1 LNGDIIQALTGYMPL
16 VLCEAVL
23 GVAACVLFLGGTWRG
38 GRSLWAG
45 AALVSLGLAAV
56 ALAYTTA
63 TCRTVEAVAEDNA
76 RIEYKLSDKDLSP
89 PKTADEKA
97 AFEKKYAEQS
107 AQLRADVYASPVSN
121 SRLAL
126 FLKVLALAGGAV
138 LVLTSWNEVP
148 DNLAA
153 EYHACILLMTAGLC
167 LTGAANELITLFL
180 ALELISIPTYILL
193 YLPRSDERA
202 QESAMKY
209 FLLSI
214 FSSALLLFGF
224 SYLYGT
230 AGTTNLTALGEA
242 LTRPAAATA
251 GLSLTAMVLVT
262 AGLGFRIT
270 AVPFHFY
277 APDVYQGT
285 TPAAAAILAFVPKV
299 AGFAALLR
307 VFGFTLGLLGT
318 PQIFVG
324 QMLEGQ
330 GLKLLWILAAVTMTL
345 GNVLALLQN
354 DLKRLLAYSSV
365 AHAGY
370 MLVGLA
376 AAPLLGGAAPVAGVE
391 AVVFYLVAYG
401 AMTIGAFAIIAYL
414 STPQKPVETVDDL
427 DGLSVTHPGIALLLV
442 LFLFSLIG
450 MPLTAGFWGKL
461 QLIFGAMDVPPD
473 LTASGGSQSLLWF
486 VILALI
492 TAVNAAVG
500 AWYYLRIA
508 AVMYLRTP
516 LQPLRRAK
524 FGPVLIA
531 VWICAIVTLGVGVY
545 PLPLQRAVQM
555 AVRGPVHT
563 ASPMEPATAEATI
576 PAH

>member
-1 LNGDIIQALTGYMPL
+1 MNGDINQALTGYVPL

-38 GRSLWAG
+38 GRNLWGG
-45 AALVSLGLAAV
+45 AALVSLALAAV

-63 TCRTVEAVAEDNA
+63 TCRTVEAVAEENA
-76 RIEYKLSDKDLSP
+76 RIENKLRDAEEKLSDAEDKAEL
-89 PKTADEKA
+89 EKR
-97 AFEKKYAEQS
+97 YAEQS
-107 AQLRADVYASPVSN
+107 AQLHADVYASPVSN

-148 DNLAA
+148 DHLAA

-193 YLPRSDERA
+193 YLPRHDQQA
-202 QESAMKY
+202 QEAAMKY

-224 SYLYGT
+224 SYLYGI

-242 LTRPAAATA
+242 LTRPPGATG
-251 GLSLTAMVLVT
+251 GLALTAMVLVT

-318 PQIFVG
+318 PQVFVG

-354 DLKRLLAYSSV
+354 DLKRLFAYSSV

-401 AMTIGAFAIIAYL
+401 AMTTGAFAVITYL
-414 STPQKPVETVDDL
+414 SNPQKPVETLDDL
-427 DGLSVTHPGIALLLV
+427 DGLSTTHPGMALLLV

-473 LTASGGSQSLLWF
+473 LSASGGSQSLVWF
-486 VILALI
+486 IILALI
-492 TAVNAAVG
+492 TAVNASIG
-500 AWYYLRIA
+500 AWYYLRIYT
-508 AVMYLRTP
+508 AVMYLRP
-516 LQPLRRAK
+516 SLQPLRRPR
-524 FGPVLIA
+524 FGPVLVA
-531 VWICAIVTLGVGVY
+531 VWICALVTLGVGIY
-545 PLPLQRAVQM
+545 PQPLQRAVQM
-555 AVRGPVHT
+555 SVRGPIHT
-563 ASPMEPATAEATI
+563 AAPMEAATAEATL
-576 PAH
+576 PAR